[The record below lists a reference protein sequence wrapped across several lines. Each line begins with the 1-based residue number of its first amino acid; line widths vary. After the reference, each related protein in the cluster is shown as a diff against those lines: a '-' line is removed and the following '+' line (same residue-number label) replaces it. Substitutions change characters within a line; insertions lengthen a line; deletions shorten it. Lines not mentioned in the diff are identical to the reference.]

1 MLTVEILNN
10 LDLNNNDDIKLL
22 EKVEKENKEFY
33 DYLINSFQIIN
44 IIQVLKDKKKC
55 YLPSGLVIEVIDDNF
70 KISNIWFSSYKI
82 DMNNKIIYLKKF

>member
-10 LDLNNNDDIKLL
+10 LDLNNDDDIKLL

-70 KISNIWFSSYKI
+70 KISNIFTSEVNYSHSIFNYE
-82 DMNNKIIYLKKF
+82 II

>member
-10 LDLNNNDDIKLL
+10 LDINNNDDIKLL

-70 KISNIWFSSYKI
+70 KISNIFTSEVNYSHSIFNYE
-82 DMNNKIIYLKKF
+82 II

>member
-10 LDLNNNDDIKLL
+10 LDFNNNDDIKLL

-33 DYLINSFQIIN
+33 DYLINSFPIVN

-55 YLPSGLVIEVIDDNF
+55 YLPSGLIIEVIDDNF
-70 KISNIWFSSYKI
+70 KISNIFTSEVNYSHSIFNYE
-82 DMNNKIIYLKKF
+82 II

>member
-44 IIQVLKDKKKC
+44 IIQVLKIRKN
-55 YLPSGLVIEVIDDNF
+55 V
-70 KISNIWFSSYKI
+70 
-82 DMNNKIIYLKKF
+82 IYLQD

>member
-10 LDLNNNDDIKLL
+10 LDLNNDDDIKLL

-44 IIQVLKDKKKC
+44 IIQVLKDKKKM
-55 YLPSGLVIEVIDDNF
+55 LF
-70 KISNIWFSSYKI
+70 TFRISHWG
-82 DMNNKIIYLKKF
+82 DRW

>member
-33 DYLINSFQIIN
+33 DYLINSFPIIN

-55 YLPSGLVIEVIDDNF
+55 YLPSGLVIEVIDNNF
-70 KISNIWFSSYKI
+70 KISSIFTNEVNYSRSIFNYE
-82 DMNNKIIYLKKF
+82 II

>member
-1 MLTVEILNN
+1 MF
-10 LDLNNNDDIKLL
+10 
-22 EKVEKENKEFY
+22 NKYLKFEFY

-70 KISNIWFSSYKI
+70 KISNIFTSEVNYSHSIFNYE
-82 DMNNKIIYLKKF
+82 II

>member
-55 YLPSGLVIEVIDDNF
+55 YLPSGIVIEVIDDNF
-70 KISNIWFSSYKI
+70 KINNIFTSEVNYSHSIFNYE
-82 DMNNKIIYLKKF
+82 II

>member
-10 LDLNNNDDIKLL
+10 LDLNNNDDIKLR

-70 KISNIWFSSYKI
+70 KISNIFTSEVNYSHSIFNYE
-82 DMNNKIIYLKKF
+82 II

>member
-33 DYLINSFQIIN
+33 DYLIN
-44 IIQVLKDKKKC
+44 C
-55 YLPSGLVIEVIDDNF
+55 
-70 KISNIWFSSYKI
+70 
-82 DMNNKIIYLKKF
+82 

>member
-44 IIQVLKDKKKC
+44 IIKVLKDKKKC
-55 YLPSGLVIEVIDDNF
+55 YLPSRLIIELIDDNF
-70 KISNIWFSSYKI
+70 KISNIFTSEVNYSHSIFNYE
-82 DMNNKIIYLKKF
+82 II

>member
-33 DYLINSFQIIN
+33 NYLINSFPIIN

-55 YLPSGLVIEVIDDNF
+55 YLPSGLVIEVIDNNF
-70 KISNIWFSSYKI
+70 KISNIFTSEVNYSHSIFNYE
-82 DMNNKIIYLKKF
+82 II

>member
-55 YLPSGLVIEVIDDNF
+55 YLPSGLIIEVIDDNF
-70 KISNIWFSSYKI
+70 KTSNIFTSEVNYSHSIFNYE
-82 DMNNKIIYLKKF
+82 II

>member
-10 LDLNNNDDIKLL
+10 LDLNNDDDIKLL

-55 YLPSGLVIEVIDDNF
+55 YLPSGLIIEVIDDNF
-70 KISNIWFSSYKI
+70 KISNIFTSEVNYSHSIFNYE
-82 DMNNKIIYLKKF
+82 II

>member
-10 LDLNNNDDIKLL
+10 LELNNNDDIKLL

-70 KISNIWFSSYKI
+70 KISNIFTSEVNYSHSIFNYE
-82 DMNNKIIYLKKF
+82 II

>member
-70 KISNIWFSSYKI
+70 KISNIFTSKVNYSHSIFNYK
-82 DMNNKIIYLKKF
+82 N

>member
-1 MLTVEILNN
+1 MYNKH
-10 LDLNNNDDIKLL
+10 NNNDDIKLL

-55 YLPSGLVIEVIDDNF
+55 YLPSGLIIEVIDDNF
-70 KISNIWFSSYKI
+70 KISNIFTSEVNYSHSIFNYE
-82 DMNNKIIYLKKF
+82 II

>member
-33 DYLINSFQIIN
+33 D
-44 IIQVLKDKKKC
+44 
-55 YLPSGLVIEVIDDNF
+55 
-70 KISNIWFSSYKI
+70 
-82 DMNNKIIYLKKF
+82 

>member
-70 KISNIWFSSYKI
+70 KISNIFTSEVNYSHSIFNYGIK
-82 DMNNKIIYLKKF
+82 

>member
-33 DYLINSFQIIN
+33 DYLINSFPIIN
-44 IIQVLKDKKKC
+44 IIRVLKDKKKC

-70 KISNIWFSSYKI
+70 KISSIFTNEVNYNHSIFNYE
-82 DMNNKIIYLKKF
+82 II

>member
-10 LDLNNNDDIKLL
+10 LDLNNDDDIKLL

-44 IIQVLKDKKKC
+44 IIHVLKD
-55 YLPSGLVIEVIDDNF
+55 
-70 KISNIWFSSYKI
+70 
-82 DMNNKIIYLKKF
+82 

>member
-10 LDLNNNDDIKLL
+10 LDLNNNDYIKLL

-70 KISNIWFSSYKI
+70 KISNIFTSEVNYSHSIFNYE
-82 DMNNKIIYLKKF
+82 II

>member
-70 KISNIWFSSYKI
+70 KISNIFTSEVNYSHSI
-82 DMNNKIIYLKKF
+82 FNNEII

>member
-33 DYLINSFQIIN
+33 DYLINGFQIIN

-70 KISNIWFSSYKI
+70 KISNIFTSEVNYSHSIFNYE
-82 DMNNKIIYLKKF
+82 II

>member
-33 DYLINSFQIIN
+33 DYLSNSFQIIN
-44 IIQVLKDKKKC
+44 IIQVLKIRKKC
-55 YLPSGLVIEVIDDNF
+55 YLPSGLIIEVIDDNF
-70 KISNIWFSSYKI
+70 KISNIFTSEVNYSHSIFNYE
-82 DMNNKIIYLKKF
+82 II

>member
-55 YLPSGLVIEVIDDNF
+55 YLPSGLIIEVIDDNF
-70 KISNIWFSSYKI
+70 KISNIFTSEVNYSHSIFNYE
-82 DMNNKIIYLKKF
+82 II

>member
-10 LDLNNNDDIKLL
+10 LDLNNNDDIKKQK
-22 EKVEKENKEFY
+22 KVEKENKEFY

-55 YLPSGLVIEVIDDNF
+55 YLPSGLVIEVIHDNF
-70 KISNIWFSSYKI
+70 KISNIFTSEVNYSHSIFNYE
-82 DMNNKIIYLKKF
+82 II

>member
-33 DYLINSFQIIN
+33 DYLINSFPIIN

-70 KISNIWFSSYKI
+70 KISNIFTNEVNYNHSIFNYEI
-82 DMNNKIIYLKKF
+82 Q

>member
-33 DYLINSFQIIN
+33 DYLINSFPIIN
-44 IIQVLKDKKKC
+44 IIRVLKDKKKC

-70 KISNIWFSSYKI
+70 KISNIFTSEVNYSHSIFNYE
-82 DMNNKIIYLKKF
+82 II

>member
-22 EKVEKENKEFY
+22 KKVEKENKEFY
-33 DYLINSFQIIN
+33 DCLINSFPIIN

-55 YLPSGLVIEVIDDNF
+55 YLPSGLVIEIIDDNF
-70 KISNIWFSSYKI
+70 KISNIFTNEVNYNHSIFNYE
-82 DMNNKIIYLKKF
+82 MQ

>member
-70 KISNIWFSSYKI
+70 KISNIFTSEVNYSHSIFNYE
-82 DMNNKIIYLKKF
+82 II

>member
-10 LDLNNNDDIKLL
+10 LDLNNDDDIKLL

-55 YLPSGLVIEVIDDNF
+55 YLPSWLVIEVIDDNF
-70 KISNIWFSSYKI
+70 KISNIFTSEVNYSHSIFNYE
-82 DMNNKIIYLKKF
+82 II

>member
-10 LDLNNNDDIKLL
+10 LDLNNDDDIKLL

-44 IIQVLKDKKKC
+44 IIQVLKIRKKC
-55 YLPSGLVIEVIDDNF
+55 YLPSGLIIEVIDDNF
-70 KISNIWFSSYKI
+70 KISNIFTSEVNYSHSIFNYE
-82 DMNNKIIYLKKF
+82 II

>member
-33 DYLINSFQIIN
+33 DYLINSFPIIN

-70 KISNIWFSSYKI
+70 KISNIFTNEVNYSHSIFNYE
-82 DMNNKIIYLKKF
+82 II

>member
-10 LDLNNNDDIKLL
+10 LDLNNNDDIKLIK
-22 EKVEKENKEFY
+22 KVEKENKEFY

-70 KISNIWFSSYKI
+70 KISNIFTSEVNYSHSIFNYE
-82 DMNNKIIYLKKF
+82 II

>member
-1 MLTVEILNN
+1 MSEEILNN

-44 IIQVLKDKKKC
+44 IIQVLKIRKN
-55 YLPSGLVIEVIDDNF
+55 V
-70 KISNIWFSSYKI
+70 
-82 DMNNKIIYLKKF
+82 IYLQD